1 MAADGSLQIHAVEQT
16 LAGNYTCSAKNLF
29 GEDVVVYRVVAMRP
43 PQPPQISVNFAAVDS
58 IRISWEGANDGG
70 TPIQGYVLQHR
81 TGGSAAGGG
90 VGGGGGNAATA
101 ASDWVRVDL
110 TAELKAYTMVGL
122 KCGTQYVLRMS
133 AMNGVGDGQ
142 PSEEFNVWTKGKS
155 ECESAQSI

>member
-1 MAADGSLQIHAVEQT
+1 MAADGSLNIHAVEQT

-29 GEDVVVYRVVAMRP
+29 GEDEVVYRVVAMRP
-43 PQPPQISVNFAAVDS
+43 PRPPQISVNFAAVDS
-58 IRISWEGANDGG
+58 IRISWEGDDDGG

-81 TGGSAAGGG
+81 TGGAGGG
-90 VGGGGGNAATA
+90 AAAAAT
-101 ASDWVRVDL
+101 DWVRNDL

-142 PSEEFNVWTKGKS
+142 ASEEFNVWTKGKS
-155 ECESAQSI
+155 E